1 LVFLF
6 DGCTAKI
13 PPDRTSRVQST
24 RTPSPFSSEV
34 EYFVARKAR
43 TESPISVRAFRPLQL
58 TSYRRPKASPM
69 EQQLAPALGRL
80 RILLEEASTALHIP
94 VTFALIDGPAI
105 SAWGAVRATQD
116 IDLLA
121 DSDPGPISDRD
132 LRDTLAKFLAN
143 RTCAIQWRIG
153 AADDP
158 IPLPLKL
165 GLPGARRRVGADILW
180 AQRRWHQDALRRR
193 LEIPLGRS
201 HVFVLHPEDLILMK
215 SMPAGPRTF
224 STCRH
229 IRRLKRSAARIR
241 LKQSLD
247 RCLPKKNR

>member
-1 LVFLF
+1 
-6 DGCTAKI
+6 
-13 PPDRTSRVQST
+13 
-24 RTPSPFSSEV
+24 
-34 EYFVARKAR
+34 
-43 TESPISVRAFRPLQL
+43 
-58 TSYRRPKASPM
+58 M

-80 RILLEEASTALHIP
+80 RTLLEQASTALHIP
-94 VTFALIDGPAI
+94 VTFALIGGLAI

-121 DSDPGPISDRD
+121 DSDPSPISDRH
-132 LRDTLAKFLAN
+132 LRDALAKYLAKRN
-143 RTCAIQWRIG
+143 CVIEWRIG

-158 IPLPLKL
+158 IPLLLKL

-180 AQRRWHQDALRRR
+180 AHRRWHQDALRRR
-193 LEIPLGRS
+193 LEIPLGRT

-215 SMPAGPRTF
+215 LDAGGPQDILDVQTLLEARP
-224 STCRH
+224 SELD

-247 RCLPKKNR
+247 RCLRKKKR

>member
-1 LVFLF
+1 
-6 DGCTAKI
+6 
-13 PPDRTSRVQST
+13 
-24 RTPSPFSSEV
+24 
-34 EYFVARKAR
+34 
-43 TESPISVRAFRPLQL
+43 
-58 TSYRRPKASPM
+58 M

-80 RILLEEASTALHIP
+80 RNLLEEASTALHIP
-94 VTFALIDGPAI
+94 LTFALIGGLAI

-121 DSDPGPISDRD
+121 DSDPSPISDRD
-132 LRDTLAKFLAN
+132 LRDALAKFLAKRN
-143 RTCAIQWRIG
+143 CAIEWRIG

-158 IPLPLKL
+158 IPLLLKL

-180 AQRRWHQDALRRR
+180 AHRRWHQDALRRR

-215 SMPAGPRTF
+215 LDAGGPQDILDVQALLEARP
-224 STCRH
+224 SEVN

-247 RCLPKKNR
+247 RCLPKRKR